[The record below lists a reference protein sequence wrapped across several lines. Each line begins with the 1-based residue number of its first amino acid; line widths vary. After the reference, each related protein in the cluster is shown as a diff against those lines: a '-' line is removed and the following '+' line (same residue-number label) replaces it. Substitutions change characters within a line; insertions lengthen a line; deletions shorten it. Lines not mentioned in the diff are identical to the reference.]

1 MTGLPSVAV
10 VVPAFGFEPLLG
22 RVVAAILAS
31 VDVTVELAIVDNG
44 FECPDL
50 AEWADDPRI
59 TWLRPGHNTGFTG
72 GCNLGA
78 AATTAPVIAFVN
90 SDAVVA
96 PNALRRLVDALS
108 IPGTGLVTGCVV
120 LDATP
125 DIVNAAGNPVH
136 YSMLSW
142 AGGWGDPVAQHR
154 APTTPASIS
163 GALFAVERS
172 WWTELG
178 GFHEAL
184 FAYGED
190 VELSVRSALAGLS
203 VRYVPE
209 AVARHHYEFHRNP
222 GKFYLLERNR
232 LINLATLYEPATL
245 VALAPGLL
253 AIELG
258 ILVAS
263 IRGGWWREKLRG
275 YRWLAEHRTEIRAR
289 RRQVQAHRQVPDAAV
304 VGRLELA
311 LTPSEQSGATV
322 PPVVNRVIA
331 ALGRLGIRR
340 IVGRSRRLRG
350 GKSRET
356 SRIH

>member
-1 MTGLPSVAV
+1 MTGSPSVAV

-178 GFHEAL
+178 GFHEVL

-190 VELSVRSALAGLS
+190 VELSLRVAMAGLV

-222 GKFYLLERNR
+222 LKFYLLERNR
-232 LINLATLYEPATL
+232 LVNLLTLYEPLTL
-245 VALAPGLL
+245 LGLLPGLL
-253 AIELG
+253 TVELG
-258 ILVAS
+258 VLVTA
-263 IRGGWWREKLRG
+263 IRDGWWREKLRS
-275 YRWLAEHRTEIRAR
+275 YAWLARHMAALRDR
-289 RRQVQAHRQVPDAAV
+289 RRLVQGSRLVPDA
-304 VGRLELA
+304 RLIHRLQ
-311 LTPSEQSGATV
+311 LTLNPGTRSGANV
-322 PPVVNRVIA
+322 PPPVNRVVA
-331 ALGRLGIRR
+331 GLGRWGFRVVDRASGSGPSPSPTLA
-340 IVGRSRRLRG
+340 
-350 GKSRET
+350 E
-356 SRIH
+356 